1 MLVRSLLKSNR
12 RAAQEIGIKSEC
24 LQKIIVKYLKF
35 FPYKV
40 QMHHRLSVVAVEQ
53 RLEFASD
60 VLDRIDNNNFDVMKV

>member
-1 MLVRSLLKSNR
+1 MRKITVNDLK
-12 RAAQEIGIKSEC
+12 
-24 LQKIIVKYLKF
+24 L
-35 FPYKV
+35 FPYRV